1 MIQMNVRDIHDRCHD
16 RGNNSNCVEFQC
28 AHVPSEIRNGINIYK
43 SPLHPLSA
51 TEQKGEYIAKLC
63 DMSKFHVV
71 HQCVRKLYQNN
82 NSQIYIIQERQIRK
96 RNK

>member
-1 MIQMNVRDIHDRCHD
+1 M
-16 RGNNSNCVEFQC
+16 EFLC
-28 AHVPSEIRNGINIYK
+28 AQVPSEIRHEKNIYK

>member
-1 MIQMNVRDIHDRCHD
+1 MSAATTEEIHILWSSD
-16 RGNNSNCVEFQC
+16 
-28 AHVPSEIRNGINIYK
+28 AHKFPRKFEMEKNIYK
-43 SPLHPLSA
+43 SPLHPLSATA

-82 NSQIYIIQERQIRK
+82 NSQIYIIQKRQIRK

>member
-1 MIQMNVRDIHDRCHD
+1 MSAATTEEIIQIVWSSNAHMIPRKLYQ
-16 RGNNSNCVEFQC
+16 
-28 AHVPSEIRNGINIYK
+28 
-43 SPLHPLSA
+43 SPLHPISA

-71 HQCVRKLYQNN
+71 HQCVRKIYQNN
-82 NSQIYIIQERQIRK
+82 NSQIYIIQEREIRK